1 MKLKMDKFEQELS
14 KKDTLINQQAEDL
27 EHLTHEYDELQ
38 QESIETVDELK
49 TEICNIKESNQ
60 SMIQLYEYQNDA
72 FKGRVT
78 KEIEHWQS
86 LSSNSDLRED
96 SNSYSTLLNDLA
108 QRDAVCRTL
117 KEENKELKLQVAT
130 LKTKSKEIKL
140 QKIREVAKIP
150 DHIKNPKQ
158 ASKISKK
165 VSEVNKFP
173 NDEEDYSLKDYHQI
187 LKRISLV
194 EAENIKLTSKSLL
207 INL

>member
-38 QESIETVDELK
+38 QESIETVEELK

-96 SNSYSTLLNDLA
+96 SSSYSTLLNDLA

-117 KEENKELKLQVAT
+117 KEENKEYKLQVAT

-194 EAENIKLTSKSLL
+194 EAENIKLTSKSPP